1 MATAV
6 PTRVLTPAPGAWA
19 MTLLML
25 GAGGVAAM
33 ADGAEGESGGGELLA
48 GLGGGITGHGGDW
61 HSERL
66 GDLKGAA
73 RRRVGTS
80 LALGKPVRNS
90 AVGPVGQDSVRA
102 GHGAG
107 CREVGQV
114 RLLCT

>member
-1 MATAV
+1 
-6 PTRVLTPAPGAWA
+6 
-19 MTLLML
+19 
-25 GAGGVAAM
+25 M
-33 ADGAEGESGGGELLA
+33 ADGAEGESGGGELPA

-61 HSERL
+61 HGERL

-90 AVGPVGQDSVRA
+90 AVGPEGRDSVRA

-107 CREVGQV
+107 CREAGQV